1 MCHNPACKFLLG
13 KHLCSLHVRFTSLLA
28 KRTPCGIGTNLY
40 KFFSYALGGFLYQN
54 LIFVRSAD
62 TTCLWYTT
70 NHELPPKFQT
80 KFVPLLQPD
89 ESTTRWL
96 ERAKVLSTNIWLHIW
111 HAVARVVLQFFMT
124 QTDINGYLNRG
135 SMFILSEQQFGKLLK
150 CGGFDFKSYDTIHC
164 LDIGAGDGEITI
176 RLLRSIQ
183 DLHPNSKIHTFA
195 TETSWTMRER
205 LKNRNFSILERIS
218 EVQNVQLISC
228 LNVLDRCIDPI
239 DLLEEIYKALAPNG
253 RVLLAL
259 VLPYV
264 HYVEMNSSHMPLR
277 PLLKHWPERSQ
288 QLSFEAEAVAF
299 FELLDQMGFR
309 IEAWTKAPYLCEG
322 DLRQS
327 FYWLVDIVVVLSKKP
342 LGNKV

>member
-1 MCHNPACKFLLG
+1 MSCYRPRGTLARAIFQKYHNDR
-13 KHLCSLHVRFTSLLA
+13 SLEEL
-28 KRTPCGIGTNLY
+28 
-40 KFFSYALGGFLYQN
+40 
-54 LIFVRSAD
+54 D
-62 TTCLWYTT
+62 TRLWYTT
-70 NHELPPKFQT
+70 NHELPPKFQN

-89 ESTTRWL
+89 ESTMRWL

-135 SMFILSEQQFGKLLK
+135 SMFILSEQQFGRLLIA
-150 CGGFDFKSYDTIHC
+150 GGFDVESYDTVHC
-164 LDIGAGDGEITI
+164 LDIGAGDGEITV
-176 RLLRSIQ
+176 RLIKSMQ
-183 DLHPNSKIHTFA
+183 NLHPQCKIHTFA

-205 LKNRNFSILERIS
+205 LKSRNFSILERIN
-218 EVQNVQLISC
+218 ELQNAQLISC

-239 DLLEEIYKALAPNG
+239 DLLEDIYKALAPNG
-253 RVLLAL
+253 RVILAL

-288 QLSFEAEAVAF
+288 QLSFEAEAVEF
-299 FELLDQMGFR
+299 FQLLESMGFR
-309 IEAWTKAPYLCEG
+309 VEAWTKAPYLCEG

-327 FYWLVDIVVVLSKKP
+327 FYWLVDIVVVLSKKKT
-342 LGNKV
+342 LDNNI